1 MLTKNRYSTKEML
14 RWTPK
19 ETIGYVPLMILIT
32 ALIDFFD
39 ITFLHV
45 PWTPVAIILAAI
57 GFIIRFQNSAA
68 YGRVS
73 EVRKIWCGV
82 VNNSK
87 TFAMKFMNMVTKE
100 YAEEVI
106 AEDELHECKRTKDL
120 SASFHFKIKK

>member
-57 GFIIRFQNSAA
+57 GFIIRFQKPCNICKD
-68 YGRVS
+68 V
-73 EVRKIWCGV
+73 I
-82 VNNSK
+82 
-87 TFAMKFMNMVTKE
+87 NMSTI
-100 YAEEVI
+100 YFI
-106 AEDELHECKRTKDL
+106 IR
-120 SASFHFKIKK
+120 FY